1 MHVPEDAAPQH
12 LKQPESDS
20 PLEWALYYAAHG
32 HPILPLFE
40 VARSSDS
47 SFRCTCDRGARCTN
61 AGKHPRTE
69 HGLHDATT
77 AEDQIRHWWTR
88 WPNANVGLR
97 TGDAYL
103 VLDVDVDKGGDD
115 SLGALEAKYAKLP
128 ETRQALTG
136 SLGQHRWFRLPGG
149 IRIGCFNGFEDG
161 LDVRGDGGYVVVE
174 PSNHR
179 SGNIYRWDGMA
190 GFEEQVADVPKWLLN
205 ILIARKDKNGGGE
218 PWRQV
223 EITINRHPELP
234 PELVDFIQKDPDLSS
249 LWNLQRDDFADAG
262 TGKPNLSRYDLALA
276 SHFVSAGVAPQQ
288 VADVLTAFRLKH
300 GNPKGKAYRRDYLR
314 RTIHRAT
321 QGNSGSTSSSGH
333 SNAAQDGGDPVEA
346 RRPNEE
352 STEGQRSPHQQDNTF
367 PDSEPTSNRAPEQSS
382 TPPSG
387 GESISG
393 EANDYFKAK
402 VPGSVEFLVAQ
413 VEAAKDPAVVY
424 EHIESFAALSEAE
437 LAVVYQRLKAALGS
451 KLNRIHFD
459 KAIAETRARLKADQ
473 SKTGEPK
480 SPSGPS
486 HPYREISGSIF
497 RIKTGKAGVEEY
509 VPLTNFTAQIVSDI
523 TEDDG
528 LETIRFFGIS
538 ATAGRQA
545 QSFIVPA
552 SEFTRMDWVLESIG
566 PHGIVNP
573 NQKDWARAGIQSLSK
588 DIKTSKI
595 YIHTGWR
602 RVGGSMLYLHGGG
615 AIGPGGADQNIDVRL
630 SGAMAHYEL
639 LLPENHDQL
648 VLSVRASLRML
659 EVAPDHVAFPV
670 HAAPYRAA
678 IRSCDFGMWLSGPT
692 GVFKSEE
699 AALAQQH
706 FGAAM
711 NARRLPANFAST
723 GNSLEV
729 LAFTAKDALLVID
742 DFAPSGSSHDVARY
756 HSSADRI
763 LRAAGNNQGRGR
775 LSADARLKDA
785 KPPRGLILATGE
797 DLPRGQSIRGRT
809 LIVEV
814 APGDVNTAVLTECQ
828 MAAAS
833 GAYARAM
840 GGFIQWIAGQYEN
853 VQTEFQA
860 RLLELRS
867 RVTKIHSRT
876 PGIVADLCAGFEL
889 FLRFAASTGAI
900 SASERQKLGERC
912 WEALNRVAKAQ
923 LVQHEA
929 AEPTHR
935 FLELLRAAILSG
947 QAYVA
952 GLDGGAPAG
961 DGQWGWQLIGSG
973 DHERLV
979 SKGKCIGWL
988 DGASLYL
995 EPTASYSTAQD
1006 VGRSTGEPLAV
1017 SEITI
1022 RKRLN
1027 EKGLLASTELSRG
1040 TLTVRRTI
1048 CGELIPVIH
1057 LRGDV
1062 LSVSRVSS
1070 DNSNTEA
1077 ESAQKEVF
1085 SC

>member
-1 MHVPEDAAPQH
+1 V
-12 LKQPESDS
+12 
-20 PLEWALYYAAHG
+20 YYAAHG
-32 HPILPLFE
+32 FKIFPLFE
-40 VARSSDS
+40 VTQSPDG
-47 SFRCTCDRGARCTN
+47 SFPCTCKEGAHCPNT
-61 AGKHPRTE
+61 GKHPRTPN
-69 HGLHDATT
+69 GFHDATSDK
-77 AEDQIRHWWTR
+77 AQMLRWWTQ
-88 WPNANVGLR
+88 WPNANIGLC
-97 TGDAYL
+97 TGGRVL
-103 VLDVDVDKGGDD
+103 VLDVDMYKGGDE
-115 SLGALEAKYAKLP
+115 SLDALEAKYGKLP

-136 SLGQHRWFRLPGG
+136 ARGQHRWFRLPEGVQ
-149 IRIGCFNGFEDG
+149 IGCFNGFEDG
-161 LDVRGDGGYVVVE
+161 LDVRADGGYVVVE

-234 PELVDFIQKDPDLSS
+234 TELLDFIQKDPDLSS

-314 RTIHRAT
+314 RTIHRAS

-333 SNAAQDGGDPVEA
+333 SNAAQDGGDPVEP

-352 STEGQRSPHQQDNTF
+352 FTEGQRSPHQQDNTF
-367 PDSEPTSNRAPEQSS
+367 PDSEPTSDRAPEQSS
-382 TPPSG
+382 TPPVG

-413 VEAAKDPAVVY
+413 VEAAKDPAAVY

-451 KLNRIHFD
+451 KLNRVHFD
-459 KAIAETRARLKADQ
+459 KAITEARARLKEDK

-497 RIKTGKAGVEEY
+497 RIKAGKAGVEEY

-615 AIGPGGADQNIDVRL
+615 AIGPGGAVQNIDVRL

-639 LLPENHDQL
+639 LLPENREQL
-648 VLSVRASLRML
+648 TAAVRASLRML
-659 EVAPDHVAFPV
+659 DGAPDHVAFPV

-678 IRSCDFGMWLSGPT
+678 VRSCDFSMWLSGPT

-706 FGAAM
+706 YGAAM

-729 LAFTAKDALLVID
+729 LAFTAKDALLVVD

-756 HSSADRI
+756 HASADRL

-775 LSADARLKDA
+775 LSSDARLKDA
-785 KPPRGLILATGE
+785 KPPRGLVLATGE

-809 LIVEV
+809 LVVEV
-814 APGDVNTAVLTECQ
+814 APGDVNIAVLTECQ
-828 MAAAS
+828 SAAAS

-840 GGFIQWIAGQYEN
+840 GGYIKWMAGQYDN
-853 VQTEFQA
+853 IQAEFTA
-860 RLLELRS
+860 RVLELRS
-867 RVTKIHSRT
+867 QATKVHSRT
-876 PGIVADLCAGFEL
+876 PAIVADLCAGFEIVPAVRRQHRSDQR
-889 FLRFAASTGAI
+889 LRTTGAW
-900 SASERQKLGERC
+900 RTVLGGVEQSC
-912 WEALNRVAKAQ
+912 E
-923 LVQHEA
+923 
-929 AEPTHR
+929 
-935 FLELLRAAILSG
+935 S
-947 QAYVA
+947 
-952 GLDGGAPAG
+952 
-961 DGQWGWQLIGSG
+961 
-973 DHERLV
+973 
-979 SKGKCIGWL
+979 
-988 DGASLYL
+988 
-995 EPTASYSTAQD
+995 
-1006 VGRSTGEPLAV
+1006 AV
-1017 SEITI
+1017 SPT
-1022 RKRLN
+1022 
-1027 EKGLLASTELSRG
+1027 
-1040 TLTVRRTI
+1040 RR
-1048 CGELIPVIH
+1048 CRAH
-1057 LRGDV
+1057 A
-1062 LSVSRVSS
+1062 SVSRVVESS
-1070 DNSNTEA
+1070 DTVGS
-1077 ESAQKEVF
+1077 SPRCEVGWRRPCRRWPVGLANDGLRRPRTTGKQGEMYRPVGRPKLLPG
-1085 SC
+1085 SHRQL